1 MRCYRHAVI
10 AVLEVT
16 MDILFICLL
25 AAAVVG
31 LSVKICLMKKSAREI
46 SDKIAEK
53 LNEDT
58 NTVIDISS
66 GDRDMRA
73 LAALLNTELVKL
85 REERRR
91 CAQGDAELKSAV
103 TNISHD
109 LRTPL
114 TAMCGYLDLLER
126 CEKSDEVSRCLE
138 QIKSRTDAMKTL
150 TEELFR
156 YSAAVEVRDAKLEKL
171 CVNDIL
177 AESLAGFYG
186 AVTERGITPEI
197 SIPEKKIMI
206 IADRSALS
214 RIFSNVLSNAL
225 KYSSRDL
232 FVELSENHDNTCKV
246 TFANS
251 ASNIDHIAVERL
263 FDRFYTV
270 EDGNT
275 STGLGL
281 SIAKLLA
288 ELCGGRIYA
297 EIHNDK
303 LVITLDGLS
312 VV

>member
-1 MRCYRHAVI
+1 MEILLICLLAVI
-10 AVLEVT
+10 AVG
-16 MDILFICLL
+16 LL
-25 AAAVVG
+25 IKVY
-31 LSVKICLMKKSAREI
+31 LMKKSALEI
-46 SDKIAEK
+46 SEKLAEK
-53 LNEDT
+53 LSEDT

-66 GDRDMRA
+66 SDRDMRA
-73 LAALLNTELVKL
+73 LAASLNTEIAEL
-85 REERRR
+85 RRERRR

-126 CEKSDEVSRCLE
+126 CETSDEVRGYLGRIRE
-138 QIKSRTDAMKTL
+138 RTEVMKQL

-156 YSAAVEVRDAKLEKL
+156 YSAAVEARELKFERL
-171 CVNDIL
+171 CVNDVL
-177 AESLAGFYG
+177 AESLAAFYG
-186 AVTERGITPEI
+186 AVSERGIKPEI
-197 SIPEKKIMI
+197 VIPAKRIEV

-225 KYSSRDL
+225 KYSSGDL
-232 FVELSENHDNTCKV
+232 FVELSESGGKCQI

-251 ASNIDHIAVERL
+251 ADNIDRIAVERL

-270 EDGNT
+270 EDGGG

-288 ELCGGRIYA
+288 ESVGGGISAEICGGRLA
-297 EIHNDK
+297 
-303 LVITLDGLS
+303 ITVGGLRRI
-312 VV
+312 V

>member
-1 MRCYRHAVI
+1 MEILLIVLLGITVI
-10 AVLEVT
+10 VLT
-16 MDILFICLL
+16 
-25 AAAVVG
+25 
-31 LSVKICLMKKSAREI
+31 VKIFLMKKSAREI
-46 SDKIAEK
+46 LEKLSEK

-58 NTVIDISS
+58 NTIIDISS

-114 TAMCGYLDLLER
+114 TAMCGYLDILDR
-126 CEKSDEVSRCLE
+126 CEKSEEVSRCLE

-156 YSAAVEVRDAKLEKL
+156 YSAAVEVREPKLEKL

-177 AESLAGFYG
+177 AESLAAFYG

-197 SIPEKKIMI
+197 IIPDKKIEV
-206 IADRSALS
+206 IADKSALS

-225 KYSSRDL
+225 KYSSKDL
-232 FVELSENHDNTCKV
+232 FVELSENVNDNTCRV
-246 TFANS
+246 TFANA
-251 ASNIDHIAVERL
+251 ASNIDHISVERL

-270 EDGNT
+270 EDGGS

-288 ELCGGRIYA
+288 ELCGGRIFA
-297 EIHNDK
+297 EIHHDK

>member
-1 MRCYRHAVI
+1 MEILLI
-10 AVLEVT
+10 A
-16 MDILFICLL
+16 LFGV
-25 AAAVVG
+25 AVVI
-31 LSVKICLMKKSAREI
+31 LTVKIFLMKKSAREI
-46 SDKIAEK
+46 SEKLAEK
-53 LNEDT
+53 LNDDT

-66 GDRDMRA
+66 GDRDMRD
-73 LAALLNTELVKL
+73 LAASLNTELVKL

-114 TAMCGYLDLLER
+114 TAMCGYLDILER
-126 CEKSDEVSRCLE
+126 CEKSEEVSRCLE

-156 YSAAVEVRDAKLEKL
+156 YSAAVEARELKLEKL

-177 AESLAGFYG
+177 AESLAAFYG

-197 SIPEKKIMI
+197 IIPEKKIRV

-225 KYSSRDL
+225 KYSSKDL
-232 FVELSENHDNTCKV
+232 FVELSENESENTCQI

-251 ASNIDHIAVERL
+251 AANIDHISVERL

-270 EDGNT
+270 EDGSS

-288 ELCGGRIYA
+288 ELCGGKIFA
-297 EIHNDK
+297 EIRGEK
-303 LVITLDGLS
+303 LFIILDGLN
-312 VV
+312 VVQN

>member
-1 MRCYRHAVI
+1 MEILLIVLLSIAVI
-10 AVLEVT
+10 Y
-16 MDILFICLL
+16 
-25 AAAVVG
+25 
-31 LSVKICLMKKSAREI
+31 LSVKTFLMKKSAREI
-46 SDKIAEK
+46 AEK
-53 LNEDT
+53 LSEKLTEDT
-58 NTVIDISS
+58 NTTIDISS

-73 LAALLNTELVKL
+73 LAAVLNTELVKL

-114 TAMCGYLDLLER
+114 TAMCGYLDILER

-156 YSAAVEVRDAKLEKL
+156 YSAAVEVREPKLEKL

-177 AESLAGFYG
+177 AESLAGFSG
-186 AVTERGITPEI
+186 AVTDRGIIPEI
-197 SIPEKKIMI
+197 KIPEKKIMI

-214 RIFSNVLSNAL
+214 RIFSNVMSNAL
-225 KYSSRDL
+225 KYSSKDL
-232 FVELSENHDNTCKV
+232 FVELSENSDNTCKIM
-246 TFANS
+246 FANS
-251 ASNIDHIAVERL
+251 AANIDLISVERL

-288 ELCGGRIYA
+288 ELCGGKIFA
-297 EIHNDK
+297 EIRGEK
-303 LVITLDGLS
+303 LFIILDGLY
-312 VV
+312 VVQN

>member
-1 MRCYRHAVI
+1 MEIFLIVLLGIAVI
-10 AVLEVT
+10 VL
-16 MDILFICLL
+16 
-25 AAAVVG
+25 A
-31 LSVKICLMKKSAREI
+31 VKIYLMKKSAREI
-46 SDKIAEK
+46 SEKLAEK

-66 GDRDMRA
+66 GDHDMRN
-73 LAALLNTELVKL
+73 LAASLNTELVRL

-114 TAMCGYLDLLER
+114 TAMCGYLDILDR
-126 CEKSDEVSRCLE
+126 CEKSDEVSRCLV

-156 YSAAVEVRDAKLEKL
+156 YSAAVEARELKLEKL

-177 AESLAGFYG
+177 AESLAAFYG
-186 AVTERGITPEI
+186 AVSERGIEPEI
-197 SIPEKKIMI
+197 VIPEKRIKV

-214 RIFSNVLSNAL
+214 RTFSNVLSNAL
-225 KYSSRDL
+225 KYSSKDL
-232 FVELSENHDNTCKV
+232 FVELSENVNDNTCRV
-246 TFANS
+246 TFANT
-251 ASNIDHIAVERL
+251 AANIDHIAVERL

-270 EDGNT
+270 EDGNS

-297 EIHNDK
+297 EIRHDK

-312 VV
+312 VI